1 MKTVN
6 IPAKA
11 CPVVDEVDVLVV
23 GGGAAGIGAA
33 IGVMNGG
40 HRGAGVRLDQFHL
53 KNTTSSCKGRCET
66 WLKRKRKKFREPF
79 RIKKEIPLLPGYI
92 MCIAWVVFTIMLVG
106 WVMLASLS
114 TSREILG
121 GQLFEFAS
129 GFHWEN
135 YSNAWSSQKVGVFFV
150 NSLICTAISC
160 TVIIVV
166 ASPAAYVLSRFRF
179 RGNMFLQN
187 MFATALGI
195 PVIRAQ
201 ASKGIGKQELYSAIA
216 ARHGRSG
223 SAEIVDYGEL
233 ETDIREIT
241 RLLPRQGV
249 KGYPSRWF
257 AIKLLEQDS
266 LAEGLLASVDTED
279 GRIAALTRQ
288 CRESWATR
296 HGEDMVR
303 SIAHARFAQARD
315 IAARCSERLEFVTS
329 VTEKVDAVLC
339 HRFWGPAHPA
349 GDTVRFLPGLRHAG
363 AIIWPPRSGR
373 SGASWRSGPPPS
385 CRSRAFWKIPS

>member
-1 MKTVN
+1 MEQILTVLAGQPN
-6 IPAKA
+6 CGKSTIFNMLTGARQYVANYPGVTVEKKA
-11 CPVVDEVDVLVV
+11 GSFVCGDTRVELVD
-23 GGGAAGIGAA
+23 
-33 IGVMNGG
+33 
-40 HRGAGVRLDQFHL
+40 
-53 KNTTSSCKGRCET
+53 
-66 WLKRKRKKFREPF
+66 
-79 RIKKEIPLLPGYI
+79 LPGTYS
-92 MCIAWVVFTIMLVG
+92 
-106 WVMLASLS
+106 LASWSPEEMAARQFIVEEDPAQIVAVLDASTLEKSLYLCLQLLEMRRPTLAVLNMMDVAAKRGIRVDADALS
-114 TSREILG
+114 
-121 GQLFEFAS
+121 Q
-129 GFHWEN
+129 
-135 YSNAWSSQKVGVFFV
+135 
-150 NSLICTAISC
+150 
-160 TVIIVV
+160 
-166 ASPAAYVLSRFRF
+166 
-179 RGNMFLQN
+179 
-187 MFATALGI
+187 ALGI

-233 ETDIREIT
+233 ETDIREIS

-339 HRFWGPAHPA
+339 HRFWGPLILLGILFVFTRPPS
-349 GDTVRFLPGLRHAG
+349 RW

>member
-1 MKTVN
+1 MD
-6 IPAKA
+6 ADA
-11 CPVVDEVDVLVV
+11 
-23 GGGAAGIGAA
+23 
-33 IGVMNGG
+33 
-40 HRGAGVRLDQFHL
+40 
-53 KNTTSSCKGRCET
+53 
-66 WLKRKRKKFREPF
+66 
-79 RIKKEIPLLPGYI
+79 
-92 MCIAWVVFTIMLVG
+92 
-106 WVMLASLS
+106 LS
-114 TSREILG
+114 
-121 GQLFEFAS
+121 Q
-129 GFHWEN
+129 
-135 YSNAWSSQKVGVFFV
+135 
-150 NSLICTAISC
+150 
-160 TVIIVV
+160 
-166 ASPAAYVLSRFRF
+166 
-179 RGNMFLQN
+179 
-187 MFATALGI
+187 ALGI

-216 ARHGRSG
+216 ARHGRSD

-233 ETDIREIT
+233 ETDIQEIT

-339 HRFWGPAHPA
+339 HRFWGPLILL
-349 GDTVRFLPGLRHAG
+349 GILFVFYQ
-363 AIIWPPRSGR
+363 
-373 SGASWRSGPPPS
+373 ASVTLGNYL
-385 CRSRAFWKIPS
+385 AA